1 MTMLMIKETV
11 YFLAVLLFLLS
22 SCSKDKETKPGG
34 DKPQENFVRDLNNGN
49 ISTGQPSGIAKPIYF
64 SLQKHSEVKANAE
77 WDLAFTGLA
86 NTLIVSNSKVGTW
99 MKILNADYDKIDRK
113 PSLSYSEAESGNIAN
128 AENGWYKYDVQ
139 THVVEPIKGKT
150 IFIRTGNGRYYKIKM
165 ISIYEGAPAYP
176 TSSDKTTFLTFQYA
190 ELK

>member
-11 YFLAVLLFLLS
+11 YFLALLLFILS
-22 SCSKDKETKPGG
+22 SCSKNEEPRSEP
-34 DKPQENFVRDLNNGN
+34 DKPQDIFVRDLNNGHF
-49 ISTGQPSGIAKPIYF
+49 STGQPSGIAKPIYF
-64 SLQKHSEVKANAE
+64 SLQKNAE
-77 WDLAFTGLA
+77 AKADGDWDIAFTGLA

-99 MKILNADYDKIDRK
+99 MKVLNVDYDKIDRK

-128 AENGWYKYDVQ
+128 YENGWYTYDVQ

-150 IFIRTGNGRYYKIKM
+150 IFLRTGNGKYYKIKM

-176 TSSDKTTFLTFQYA
+176 TSSDKTTFLTFQFG
-190 ELK
+190 ELE